1 MWGIQQRLNRDP
13 FVRQTTC
20 RPLRSAKI
28 VCESI
33 QDPARP
39 SQHLTPPILI
49 TSKSQAASFKLVL
62 ADCLD
67 QALKTANI
75 LVQLC
80 YYELPLTYGHFEA
93 TAGNG
98 AVTK

>member
-1 MWGIQQRLNRDP
+1 
-13 FVRQTTC
+13 
-20 RPLRSAKI
+20 LRSVKI
-28 VCESI
+28 FCESI
-33 QDPARP
+33 QYPAR
-39 SQHLTPPILI
+39 SGQHLTPPIFI

-67 QALKTANI
+67 QALKTANT

-80 YYELPLTYGHFEA
+80 YYELPLTFGHFEA
-93 TAGNG
+93 AAGNG